1 MLTHKLRY
9 TTPMNSSDIS
19 AIATWLGS
27 GSINIFGLPY
37 AGKDTHGLELAE
49 FFNTPPVISGGAIL
63 RNSVIPAHVKEQM
76 EAGFLAPT
84 EEFVDIVTPY
94 LSSADFQGKPLI
106 LSSVGRW
113 IGEEQGVVKAL
124 KASNHP
130 LKAVIFLNIDK
141 ATMLQRWEKSQEEQ
155 DRGNRADDAAHLI
168 DTRYEEFQTKTLP
181 VIDYYRNQN
190 LLIEIDSRIPKAE
203 VTQIILTELLKKALG
218 AVDKEP
224 ALL

>member
-1 MLTHKLRY
+1 
-9 TTPMNSSDIS
+9 MNSSDIS
-19 AIATWLGS
+19 AIADWLGS

-63 RNSVIPAHVKEQM
+63 RNSVIPPHVKELID
-76 EAGFLAPT
+76 AGFLAPM
-84 EEFVDIVTPY
+84 EDYINIVTPY
-94 LSSADFQGKPLI
+94 LSSAEFQYKPLI

-113 IGEEQGVVKAL
+113 HGEEQAIIGAL
-124 KASNHP
+124 EASNHP

-141 ATMLQRWEKSQEEQ
+141 ETMLKRWEKSQEEQ
-155 DRGNRADDAAHLI
+155 DRGNRADDAAHLV

-181 VIDYYRNQN
+181 VVDYYRDQG

-203 VTQIILTELLKKALG
+203 VTQIILAELLKKTLST
-218 AVDKEP
+218 VDKGP
-224 ALL
+224 SLL

>member
-1 MLTHKLRY
+1 MFVLTHPLRY
-9 TTPMNSSDIS
+9 TTSMNDSDIS

-37 AGKDTHGLELAE
+37 AGKDTHGHELAE
-49 FFNTPPVISGGAIL
+49 FFNAPPVISGGAIL
-63 RNSVIPAHVKEQM
+63 RNSVIPSHVKELID
-76 EAGFLAPT
+76 AGFLAPM
-84 EEFVDIVTPY
+84 EDYINIVTPY
-94 LSSADFQGKPLI
+94 LGSTEFQGKPLI

-113 IGEEQGVVKAL
+113 AGEEQAIIGAL
-124 KASNHP
+124 EASNHS

-181 VIDYYRNQN
+181 VIDYYRDQG

-203 VTQIILTELLKKALG
+203 VTQIILAELLKRAL
-218 AVDKEP
+218 
-224 ALL
+224 